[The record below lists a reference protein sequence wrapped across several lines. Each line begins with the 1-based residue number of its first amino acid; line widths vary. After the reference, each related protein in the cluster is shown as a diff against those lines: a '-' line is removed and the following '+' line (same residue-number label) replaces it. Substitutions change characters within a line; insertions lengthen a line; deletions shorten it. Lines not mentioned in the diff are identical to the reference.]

1 MNIREIITELNV
13 IISNGVEKEK
23 YLEIKEAIKKL
34 LAYAE
39 LEEQYEIKDFDEL
52 KNILE
57 DYDVNCMVV
66 ISMGLEIQKLRKEL
80 KNGRKNKDVA
90 KGNA

>member
-34 LAYAE
+34 LVYAE
-39 LEEQYEIKDFDEL
+39 LEEQYEIRDFDEL

-57 DYDVNCMVV
+57 DYDTNCMVV
-66 ISMGLEIQKLRKEL
+66 ISMGLEIQRLRKEL
-80 KNGRKNKDVA
+80 KNGQQDKNVA

>member
-13 IISNGVEKEK
+13 IISNGIEKEK

-57 DYDVNCMVV
+57 DYDANCMAV
-66 ISMGLEIQKLRKEL
+66 ISMGLEIQRLRKEL
-80 KNGRKNKDVA
+80 KNGQQNKDVA

>member
-23 YLEIKEAIKKL
+23 YLEIKETINKL

-57 DYDVNCMVV
+57 DYDANCMVV